1 MNRSTIKRL
10 AVLALTFFVVGCAT
24 MRSHWPFQNKSPQA
38 AAPTS
43 ARSTPSTEQSENQKD
58 RPKRAN
64 KKPAR
69 AVVSTQPATAP
80 AVTPPATPAA
90 AVPTGKTN
98 VTLDDNDAD
107 RSRAQALL
115 DDANARLAQI
125 NRSKLTLETSAA
137 LGQANDLA
145 SAARKAMDQ
154 HDYLAASSLARKAS
168 VLTDQV
174 AGRTSSQ

>member
-1 MNRSTIKRL
+1 
-10 AVLALTFFVVGCAT
+10 
-24 MRSHWPFQNKSPQA
+24 MRSHWPFQSKSPQA
-38 AAPTS
+38 AAPAS

-80 AVTPPATPAA
+80 AVTPPAA

-145 SAARKAMDQ
+145 NAARKAMDQ

>member
-1 MNRSTIKRL
+1 
-10 AVLALTFFVVGCAT
+10 
-24 MRSHWPFQNKSPQA
+24 
-38 AAPTS
+38 
-43 ARSTPSTEQSENQKD
+43 
-58 RPKRAN
+58 
-64 KKPAR
+64 
-69 AVVSTQPATAP
+69 
-80 AVTPPATPAA
+80 
-90 AVPTGKTN
+90 

-125 NRSKLTLETSAA
+125 NRSKLTSETSAA
-137 LGQANDLA
+137 FGQANNLA